1 MGEDGNKMGTD
12 EPRAAKGTSKA
23 ITLIVGDSMRKSLN
37 VDVIEETV
45 MMAIRTKSAYNSSP
59 YFTNEDRFPLSS
71 HQYVIPEELDKVCL
85 RSCII
90 IIPF

>member
-1 MGEDGNKMGTD
+1 MLREKIEKMGEDGNKMGTD
-12 EPRAAKGTSKA
+12 EPRAAKSSKA
-23 ITLIVGDSMRKSLN
+23 ITLIVGDSMRKGLN

-71 HQYVIPEELDKVCL
+71 HQFD
-85 RSCII
+85 
-90 IIPF
+90 